1 MSAPSY
7 CCCSLFLRRKHY
19 QILIRPTERRKARRP
34 IFESNRAARTRPP
47 AHLEICMKD
56 TTSRGP
62 RFPLAAR
69 RMALLATAVAG
80 LAAGTLVFSPNSYA
94 PSALADAMQAQNL
107 TEKVQQLPQRP
118 VGFADIVEK
127 VKPAVI
133 SVRVKI
139 DRPADTGL
147 SGGDDDLPS
156 FPPGSP
162 FERFFKRFGVPNGG
176 QPGGHQVITGQG

>member
-1 MSAPSY
+1 
-7 CCCSLFLRRKHY
+7 
-19 QILIRPTERRKARRP
+19 
-34 IFESNRAARTRPP
+34 RAARTRNP

-94 PSALADAMQAQNL
+94 PSALADATQAQNL

-118 VGFADIVEK
+118 LGYAGSAQKRKQPVIAVREK
-127 VKPAVI
+127 GARPYKPNV
-133 SVRVKI
+133 SED
-139 DRPADTGL
+139 DRP
-147 SGGDDDLPS
+147 S
-156 FPPGSP
+156 PPGSP
-162 FERFFKRFGVPNGG
+162 FERFFKRFGA
-176 QPGGHQVITGQG
+176 PGNPKGHEVVTGQGSGFFISGDGYAV